1 MMRRTLVVPIA
12 VAAIM
17 LVTLAASVSQAWR
30 EWTYSRAIHPQDSS
44 ATARA
49 TLPADVLAHSENHLA
64 DLRVIDDLGA
74 EVPYVLDAPQSQAF
88 THSESVQIRENSFV
102 PGKFTQVVLELPS
115 SSTFHNTIRIETSES
130 DFMNWVEVAA
140 SDDTHLW
147 RIVKAR
153 APISSYSSEN
163 ITGNLTIHF
172 SENTA
177 RYLRLRI
184 LDTTHLFR
192 VTGAAV
198 LTLDKQEQK
207 LGSLHPIFSS
217 TEEDSSSTH
226 KVTQYTADISS
237 ASLPIAE
244 VSFLTPQPEFYR
256 AVRILGS
263 VDGKEWL
270 HIASGDIYR
279 YKSSAQI
286 EESLQVRFPEVWGY
300 RYWRVEI
307 LNGSDLPLT
316 SVELSLG
323 YVERYVVFQP
333 KAERTYSLLYGNP
346 RAVAPI
352 YDLQRTLDSH
362 TRDSASTTILDK
374 EEIISNHIGPKDER
388 PFSERHPRLL
398 LFVLAIAVVILGW
411 SALRALRTPPEA
423 TP

>member
-1 MMRRTLVVPIA
+1 MMQRTLFISLTF
-12 VAAIM
+12 VA
-17 LVTLAASVSQAWR
+17 LAAASFAADVPQAWR
-30 EWTYSRAIHPQDSS
+30 HWAFSRVIHPQDSS
-44 ATARA
+44 ATARV
-49 TLPADVLAHSENHLA
+49 TLPTDVLAHSENHLA
-64 DLRVIDDLGA
+64 DLRIIDDQGA
-74 EVPYVLDAPQSQAF
+74 EVPYVLGDRQSPAF
-88 THSESVQIRENSFV
+88 THSESLQIRENSFV
-102 PGKFTQVVLELPS
+102 PGKFTQVLLEFPS
-115 SSTFHNTIRIETSES
+115 NSTFHNTIRIETPES

-147 RIVKAR
+147 RIVRAH

-163 ITGNLTIHF
+163 IAGNLTIHF

-177 RYLRLRI
+177 RYIRLRI
-184 LDTTHLFR
+184 LNTTHLFR
-192 VTGAAV
+192 VTGVAV
-198 LTLDKQEQK
+198 LPLDEQEQK
-207 LGSLHPIFSS
+207 LVSLHPIFSP
-217 TEEDSSSTH
+217 TEEDSSPTH
-226 KVTQYTADISS
+226 KTTQYATDISS
-237 ASLPIAE
+237 TSLPIAG
-244 VSFLTPQPEFYR
+244 VSFLTSQQEFYR
-256 AVRILGS
+256 AVRISGS

-279 YKSSAQI
+279 YKSSTQI

-316 SVELSLG
+316 SLELSLG

-333 KAERTYSLLYGNP
+333 KAQRTYSLLYSNP
-346 RAVAPI
+346 RAAAPI

-362 TRDSASTTILDK
+362 TRDSASIAILD
-374 EEIISNHIGPKDER
+374 EEGTISNHIGPKDER

-398 LFVLAIAVVILGW
+398 LLALAIAVFILGW